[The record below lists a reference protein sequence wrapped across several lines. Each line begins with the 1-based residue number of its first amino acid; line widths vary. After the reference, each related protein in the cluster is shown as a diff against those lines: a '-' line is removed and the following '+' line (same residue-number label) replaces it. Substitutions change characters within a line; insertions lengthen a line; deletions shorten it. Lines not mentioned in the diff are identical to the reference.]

1 MTKIAKGRQGDLFE
15 EARGGVLRNEF
26 KDTMARISA
35 ANRWAVYKIVQQT
48 IGPLREAYGPA
59 STHRRETLLE
69 ECRKSGTEMWN
80 SGDWPS
86 ALGRCISCLNIESE
100 YLPGKDAAYVK
111 RETDKSLNKRR
122 SILSRS
128 PTPENRT
135 ATARSSVCLEEA
147 RRISGVENAAGK
159 AQTCRVGGRR
169 HWLGR
174 PTIIQYRDF
183 QCARRRFIIAASAE

>member
-59 STHRRETLLE
+59 STHRRDALLE

-80 SGDWPS
+80 SGDYAS
-86 ALGRCISCLNIESE
+86 VLGLCISCLNIESE

-111 RETDKSLNKRR
+111 RETDK
-122 SILSRS
+122 II
-128 PTPENRT
+128 EQA
-135 ATARSSVCLEEA
+135 ATYFEQKPDT
-147 RRISGVENAAGK
+147 GK
-159 AQTCRVGGRR
+159 A
-169 HWLGR
+169 H
-174 PTIIQYRDF
+174 
-183 QCARRRFIIAASAE
+183 